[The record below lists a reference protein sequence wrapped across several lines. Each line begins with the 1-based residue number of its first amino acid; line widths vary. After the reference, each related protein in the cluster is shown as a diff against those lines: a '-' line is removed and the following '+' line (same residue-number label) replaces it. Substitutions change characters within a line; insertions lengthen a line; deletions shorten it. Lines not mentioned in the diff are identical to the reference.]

1 MNNTAVV
8 KVNVFL
14 NTALSM
20 SAALL
25 DIALSISAAVL
36 DTALSVGAAVLDIAL
51 SIGAAFLLEAALSM
65 SAAIVGMKI
74 IITVIGF
81 VKIALINLRIA
92 LAKLRSVRLIVNV
105 VVSTAMWS
113 AAVEAVDFTELLEL
127 SRTVEKVVSAG
138 VSEASDI
145 IHNALVNSVISGS
158 SKDAVLR
165 KVNIRD
171 FPVEVSLFNSE
182 FGKTSVKVIRATYLR
197 LSSARLVSSNSEITI
212 VILSRDHDSASS
224 KEAIG
229 STNTSNIIDGNISL
243 SSSETKV
250 SSLVQIVLTK
260 TAVESSLV
268 AVNTCNTAESES
280 SGTVTTSTESV
291 GTSVL
296 VANIRQNA
304 AASQDVTST
313 TTESVVSQLTG

>member
-1 MNNTAVV
+1 MNNTVVV
-8 KVNVFL
+8 KIFL
-14 NTALSM
+14 DGTALSM
-20 SAALL
+20 SAA
-25 DIALSISAAVL
+25 VL
-36 DTALSVGAAVLDIAL
+36 DGTAL
-51 SIGAAFLLEAALSM
+51 SIGAAFLLAAALSM
-65 SAAIVGMKI
+65 SAAIITIVGMKI

-81 VKIALINLRIA
+81 FKIAMINLRIA
-92 LAKLRSVRLIVNV
+92 LAKLRSVRSVRLIVNV
-105 VVSTAMWS
+105 VVSTAMGS
-113 AAVEAVDFTELLEL
+113 AAVEAVDVTELLEL

-158 SKDAVLR
+158 SKDAVR
-165 KVNIRD
+165 REVNIRD
-171 FPVEVSLFNSE
+171 FPVEVSLFNSKS
-182 FGKTSVKVIRATYLR
+182 GNTSVKVIGATYLR
-197 LSSARLVSSNSEITI
+197 LSSAWLVSSNSEITI

-224 KEAIG
+224 KETVG
-229 STNTSNIIDGNISL
+229 GTSTSNIIDGNISL

-260 TAVESSLV
+260 TAIESTLV
-268 AVNTCNTAESES
+268 AVYTCNTAESES

-296 VANIRQNA
+296 VANIRLNA
-304 AASQDVTST
+304 AARQDVAST

>member
-1 MNNTAVV
+1 MSAAVLDGTALSIGAAVLNIALSMGTAV
-8 KVNVFL
+8 L
-14 NTALSM
+14 DTALSM
-20 SAALL
+20 SAA
-25 DIALSISAAVL
+25 II
-36 DTALSVGAAVLDIAL
+36 T
-51 SIGAAFLLEAALSM
+51 
-65 SAAIVGMKI
+65 IVGMKI

-81 VKIALINLRIA
+81 IKIALIDLSIA
-92 LAKLRSVRLIVNV
+92 LARLRSVRSVRLIVNV
-105 VVSTAMWS
+105 VVSTAMGS
-113 AAVEAVDFTELLEL
+113 AAVESVEAVDVTELLEL

-165 KVNIRD
+165 EVNIRD

-182 FGKTSVKVIRATYLR
+182 SGNTSVKIIGATYLR
-197 LSSARLVSSNSEITI
+197 LSSAWLVSSNSEITI
-212 VILSRDHDSASS
+212 VILSRDHDLASS
-224 KEAIG
+224 KETIG
-229 STNTSNIIDGNISL
+229 GTSTSNIIDGNISL

-260 TAVESSLV
+260 TAIESSLV
-268 AVNTCNTAESES
+268 AVNTCNAAESES

-296 VANIRQNA
+296 VANIRLNA
-304 AASQDVTST
+304 AASQDVAST

>member
-1 MNNTAVV
+1 MNNTVVV
-8 KVNVFL
+8 KVFL

-20 SAALL
+20 STALL
-25 DIALSISAAVL
+25 DGTALSIGAAVL
-36 DTALSVGAAVLDIAL
+36 DTALSVGAAVLDIAF
-51 SIGAAFLLEAALSM
+51 SIG
-65 SAAIVGMKI
+65 AAIVGMKI

-105 VVSTAMWS
+105 VVSTAMGS
-113 AAVEAVDFTELLEL
+113 AAVEVVDFTELLEL
-127 SRTVEKVVSAG
+127 GRTVEKVVSAG

-145 IHNALVNSVISGS
+145 IHNALVNSVISSS

-171 FPVEVSLFNSE
+171 FTVEVSLFNSK
-182 FGKTSVKVIRATYLR
+182 FGNTSVKIIGATYLR

-224 KEAIG
+224 KETIG
-229 STNTSNIIDGNISL
+229 SINTSNIIDGNISL

-268 AVNTCNTAESES
+268 AVNTFNSAESES

-296 VANIRQNA
+296 VANISLDA
-304 AASQDVTST
+304 AASSEVVST
-313 TTESVVSQLTG
+313 TTESVISELTG